1 MVRLIIRKTVEEM
14 VHVCRRDNLNYRQYI
29 ACMMQEL
36 LPLHAGQLPGE
47 EAGGASGGGPS
58 HGDHHLRGPPRPLPI
73 PRRRRRR
80 RPRKRRDELHLVAS

>member
-1 MVRLIIRKTVEEM
+1 
-14 VHVCRRDNLNYRQYI
+14 
-29 ACMMQEL
+29 MMQEL

-58 HGDHHLRGPPRPLPI
+58 HGDHHLRGPPRPLPV

-80 RPRKRRDELHLVAS
+80 RAHKGRDELHLVAGDQAASPAGGGNTGRCRRR